1 MRQDGDCRGFLEG
14 AVLSVG
20 DGKKEAKARRGLGDE
35 GTRQCPGYI
44 RASGGEVKAMSCG

>member
-20 DGKKEAKARRGLGDE
+20 DGKKEAKARRGLGTRVLGSVRDISELAE
-35 GTRQCPGYI
+35 GR
-44 RASGGEVKAMSCG
+44 